1 MHDSYYHNPMNEKLL
16 NSIIGIFEEL
26 KLGPLTAETL
36 SRILIGVGVVL
47 LSFLLWLISVKIVL
61 RFVEIIVK
69 RTKVTW
75 DDDLVNQGVFR
86 RIARTVPAITIWV
99 MAPWFLTG
107 LPKLL
112 NLTRIFAVLGI
123 ISAVTLTS
131 LSFLRFIN
139 AVYERREDSAR
150 RPIKGLIQAFQVL
163 FIAAALMLAF
173 SIITAKPVS
182 GLFAGLGAVSAVIML
197 IFKDP
202 LMGLVSGFQISSN
215 DMVRIGD
222 WIEVPSQGA
231 DGDVVDISLLNVT
244 VQNWDRTWVT
254 FPIQSLTT
262 GGFKN
267 WRGMSE
273 SGGRRIK
280 RSLSIDLSSIRFLN
294 EDEIEELNSVSLLK
308 GYLEN
313 RTREIQEDNKKT
325 GADRGASPLNGRAL
339 TNIGVLR
346 TYAKAY
352 VSSHPK
358 VNAGMTLMVR
368 QLQSGPE
375 GLPLEL
381 YLFSADKVW
390 ANYEDIQSDI
400 FDHLFAALPEFGLR
414 AFQNP
419 AGSDLQ
425 GISSALI
432 DKEKK

>member
-1 MHDSYYHNPMNEKLL
+1 M
-16 NSIIGIFEEL
+16 
-26 KLGPLTAETL
+26 
-36 SRILIGVGVVL
+36 
-47 LSFLLWLISVKIVL
+47 
-61 RFVEIIVK
+61 
-69 RTKVTW
+69 
-75 DDDLVNQGVFR
+75 
-86 RIARTVPAITIWV
+86 
-99 MAPWFLTG
+99 
-107 LPKLL
+107 
-112 NLTRIFAVLGI
+112 
-123 ISAVTLTS
+123 
-131 LSFLRFIN
+131 
-139 AVYERREDSAR
+139 
-150 RPIKGLIQAFQVL
+150 
-163 FIAAALMLAF
+163 
-173 SIITAKPVS
+173 
-182 GLFAGLGAVSAVIML
+182 
-197 IFKDP
+197 
-202 LMGLVSGFQISSN
+202 
-215 DMVRIGD
+215 
-222 WIEVPSQGA
+222 
-231 DGDVVDISLLNVT
+231 
-244 VQNWDRTWVT
+244 
-254 FPIQSLTT
+254 
-262 GGFKN
+262 
-267 WRGMSE
+267 
-273 SGGRRIK
+273 
-280 RSLSIDLSSIRFLN
+280 SIDLSSIRFLN
-294 EDEIEELNSVSLLK
+294 EDEIEELKSISLLK